1 MSVHTFLGQKFSPI
15 KLRNR
20 EELTGFLAKHPQPLT
35 GYTFSAFAAWEP
47 FFHYEWVF
55 AEPETLLVSCIANP
69 DPNRR
74 LVQPIGPLSPEL
86 AESLVKNAASLGY
99 PLKIVGIC
107 DRFLETHS
115 DFSRHFE
122 AREDRTLSNY
132 LYNAVALAKLRG
144 RKYARKRNLLAQAE
158 SLYTWSCQSLTS
170 ALTPSCF
177 AVLDSIIEEENPKVE
192 GMLKQEIAAL
202 EFTLRHFDEF
212 RQQGLLVSVGTR
224 PVAFSIYEAIN
235 PSTVAVHFER
245 ALRSYKGLHQVINW
259 ETARVIAE
267 QGYEY
272 INREEDM
279 GDMGLREAKMSYH
292 PIEIVKSH
300 ELVFAKSA
308 RTRTEVRS
316 QQPGVRRS
324 IQDSIVQ

>member
-15 KLRNR
+15 KLSDR
-20 EELTGFLAKHPQPLT
+20 EKLVDFLAKHPQPLS
-35 GYTFSAFAAWEP
+35 GYTFPALASWEP
-47 FFHYEWVF
+47 FFQYEWVL
-55 AEPETLLVSCIANP
+55 AEPETLLVSCIVNP
-69 DPNRR
+69 DPNRH
-74 LVQPIGPLSPEL
+74 LMQPIGPLSPEL
-86 AESLVKNAASLGY
+86 AESLVKNAASLDY
-99 PLKIVGIC
+99 PLRMVGISG
-107 DRFLETHS
+107 RFLETNS

-122 AREDRTLSNY
+122 VREDRRLSNY
-132 LYNAVALAKLRG
+132 LYNTAALARLRG

-158 SLYTWSCQSLTS
+158 SLYTWSCQTLTS

-177 AVLDSIIEEENPKVE
+177 AVLDSIIEEENPIIE

-235 PSTVAVHFER
+235 PSTAAVHFER

-259 ETARVIAE
+259 ETAKAIAE
-267 QGYEY
+267 QGFEY

-279 GDMGLREAKMSYH
+279 GDTGLREAKMSYH
-292 PIEIVKSH
+292 PVEIIRSH

-308 RTRTEVRS
+308 QTLTEVNS
-316 QQPGVRRS
+316 Q
-324 IQDSIVQ
+324 